1 MIAARFYLTRSCND
15 DYVPN
20 YVVINNIKPDA
31 RLEAVDAKLEALY
44 NKKAI
49 ETTIIESLDERPDLD
64 ENINTILED
73 AKMIC
78 DYAKDHNMSIPDAVE
93 YLNSCHSCGNTD
105 IPFGNEYCNEK
116 CRDEFTVFNYPCF
129 KDADCKVCLNYRRE
143 ENLRREKEYPQHK
156 WYCKTIGCDK
166 EFCDYRDDSYR
177 QEECCDKECCEKEC
191 CEKEDERLYNLKRT
205 KWEFRW
211 FGQDTDDENEDTF

>member
-1 MIAARFYLTRSCND
+1 LLHAPATAFAFTQEANSSFNTYEFKSGLTPDRYCV
-15 DYVPN
+15 YVPGG
-20 YVVINNIKPDA
+20 
-31 RLEAVDAKLEALY
+31 
-44 NKKAI
+44 
-49 ETTIIESLDERPDLD
+49 TIPTDVD

-116 CRDEFTVFNYPCF
+116 CRDEFTVFNYPSF

-156 WYCKTIGCDK
+156 WYCKAIGCDK

-177 QEECCDKECCEKEC
+177 QEECCDKECCDKEC